1 VAVAGRRF
9 DAWPPADATPTT
21 IHFHAGGTLS
31 LAEAAPAPDSAFDE
45 YVSDPAVPVPY
56 IDKIAIGMTRPYM
69 TDDQRFASRRPD
81 VLVYET
87 DVLGAGN
94 IHHNDHCTQGLF
106 FYHTRPFAKT
116 GSGQDRRN
124 DAKKG
129 GVLLSQR
136 RTWHLSGRSLSH
148 CASRPPVGAG
158 GKSPKTPR
166 GCAILLWKTTVS
178 QDRLRTNHRKTE
190 RKRPFPA
197 GTDSDFV
204 VKLIDVYSG
213 DHPGVGP
220 ESGVVMG
227 GYQQLVRG
235 EPMRG
240 KFRNSFEHPEP
251 FVPGE
256 VTTVEFT
263 MPDIFHTF
271 RRGHKLM
278 VHVQSSWFPLVGKT
292 LVLSCPAFA
301 PVSHCSW

>member
-1 VAVAGRRF
+1 MSANDINRLILVRSSCCIIINDDNSSNKKWRDLPRRASDSCLCSSLTQLRLPDLLVLCVARSRVAVAGRRF

-136 RTWHLSGRSLSH
+136 RT
-148 CASRPPVGAG
+148 
-158 GKSPKTPR
+158 
-166 GCAILLWKTTVS
+166 
-178 QDRLRTNHRKTE
+178 
-190 RKRPFPA
+190 
-197 GTDSDFV
+197 
-204 VKLIDVYSG
+204 
-213 DHPGVGP
+213 
-220 ESGVVMG
+220 
-227 GYQQLVRG
+227 
-235 EPMRG
+235 
-240 KFRNSFEHPEP
+240 
-251 FVPGE
+251 
-256 VTTVEFT
+256 
-263 MPDIFHTF
+263 
-271 RRGHKLM
+271 
-278 VHVQSSWFPLVGKT
+278 
-292 LVLSCPAFA
+292 
-301 PVSHCSW
+301 